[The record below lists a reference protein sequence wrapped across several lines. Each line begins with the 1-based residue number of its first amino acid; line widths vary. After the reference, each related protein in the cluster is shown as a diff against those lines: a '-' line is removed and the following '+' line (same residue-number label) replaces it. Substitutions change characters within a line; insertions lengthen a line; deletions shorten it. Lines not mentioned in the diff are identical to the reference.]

1 MPNAEV
7 ILIVRTIFEKQEFLC
22 MDVCQKM
29 MASANLETKSLKK
42 NYNKVFPD
50 KFNEKSMI
58 FKAIE

>member
-29 MASANLETKSLKK
+29 MTSANLETKSLKK
-42 NYNKVFPD
+42 IY
-50 KFNEKSMI
+50 
-58 FKAIE
+58 